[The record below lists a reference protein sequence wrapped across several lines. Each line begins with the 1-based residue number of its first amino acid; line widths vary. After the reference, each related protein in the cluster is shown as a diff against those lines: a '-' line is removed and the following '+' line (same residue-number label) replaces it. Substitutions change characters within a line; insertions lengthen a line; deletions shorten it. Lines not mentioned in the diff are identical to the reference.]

1 MTVSQQMPQP
11 SITEISFEIGYIQFY
26 SDLPGANELMGPL
39 GSSKHSSILDHFGK
53 IYFIAVQ

>member
-1 MTVSQQMPQP
+1 MPQP

-39 GSSKHSSILDHFGK
+39 DSSKHSSILDHFGK